1 MKGRWTTLKAGQPV
15 NFLSEC
21 VHDPNAQSFGSYTE
35 VCQDPNFTEENYYM
49 HESIVYGTLYYNR
62 KNGQMFAYDNHTTY
76 EEKCDL
82 LCCSTSLCD
91 INFAGFRAEHLSFAI
106 ALAAYDVE
114 YDDYSNVCAPI
125 NPFGEFT
132 RLVNLKYVL
141 QYLEH
146 IFHVATQLIGCLQET
161 EYKT

>member
-35 VCQDPNFTEENYYM
+35 VCQDPNFTEENHDMY
-49 HESIVYGTLYYNR
+49 ESIVYGTLYYNR

-76 EEKCDL
+76 EQK
-82 LCCSTSLCD
+82 LCR
-91 INFAGFRAEHLSFAI
+91 IRAEHLSFAI

-125 NPFGEFT
+125 NPFSEFS

-141 QYLEH
+141 LYLEY
-146 IFHVATQLIGCLQET
+146 IFHVATQLIGCLQQT